1 MDKIVPRL
9 VENFILEDIRHFPVV
24 GIIGPRQVGKTTLA
38 KSIMAKL
45 GGDSV
50 YLDLELQ
57 ENISKLENP
66 EIYFDE
72 HIHDCVILDEIQTMP
87 ELFPILR
94 GMIDKHRV
102 PGRFI
107 LLGSASPVLIKKSS
121 DSLAGR
127 ISYTR
132 LSPLNVLELRGIWN
146 LKKHWFYGGF
156 PESYLAEKDSFSI
169 KWVRNF
175 IQTYTDRDLPL
186 LGLPSRPAMTRRFLT
201 MLANYQGGIWNASN
215 FSRAMGLSY
224 PTINRYLDLLEEAFL
239 VTRLQPFSFNIKKRL
254 VKSPKIYIRDS
265 GILHSLTSISDFEQ
279 LQGNVLIGN
288 SWEGYVIEQIKQ
300 IISTDTDLYFY
311 RTHNGAECD
320 LVLVQGLTP
329 ISAIEIKYTSA
340 PRLPKGLNIAI
351 EDLGTK
357 ENYIITPYSETYSK
371 TDTVKVCSLKNYL
384 EHYCPKQIHH

>member
-1 MDKIVPRL
+1 MKTIIQRRA
-9 VENFILEDIRHFPVV
+9 ENIILDDIRQFPIV

-38 KSIMAKL
+38 RLIMDKL
-45 GGDSV
+45 GYKAV

-57 ENISKLENP
+57 EDISKLENP
-66 EIYFDE
+66 EIYFED
-72 HIHDCVILDEIQTMP
+72 HKDDCVILDEIQTMP

-94 GMIDKHRV
+94 GMTDKYRI

-107 LLGSASPVLIKKSS
+107 ILGSASPSLIRKSS

-132 LSPLNVLELRGIWN
+132 LSPFNLLELGKSWD
-146 LKKHWFYGGF
+146 LKKHWFFGGF
-156 PESYLAEKDSFSI
+156 PEPYLTKDDSFSK
-169 KWVRNF
+169 KWIRSF

-186 LGLPSRPAMTRRFLT
+186 LGLPSSPTVTRRFLT

-215 FSRAMGLSY
+215 FAKSMGLSY
-224 PTINRYLDLLEEAFL
+224 PTLNRYLDLLEEAFL
-239 VTRLQPFSFNIKKRL
+239 VTRLQPYSYNIKKRL
-254 VKSPKIYIRDS
+254 VKSPKVYIRDS
-265 GILHSLTSISDFEQ
+265 GILHSLTSITDYEQ

-300 IISTDTDLYFY
+300 ILSPEMDLYFY

-320 LVLVQGLTP
+320 LVLVQGLSP

-340 PRLPKGLNIAI
+340 PRISKGFNIAI
-351 EDLGTK
+351 RDLGTK
-357 ENYIITPYSETYSK
+357 ENYIITPSTETYSK
-371 TDTVKVCSLKNYL
+371 SDDIKVCNLSDYL
-384 EHYCPKQIHH
+384 DKFIPG